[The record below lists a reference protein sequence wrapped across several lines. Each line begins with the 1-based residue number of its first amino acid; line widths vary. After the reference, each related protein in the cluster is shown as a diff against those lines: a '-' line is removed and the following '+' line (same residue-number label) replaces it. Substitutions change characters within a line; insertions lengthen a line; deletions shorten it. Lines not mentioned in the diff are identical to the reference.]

1 MNVYE
6 LILGVVTLIFSGIIT
21 PVIIYIL
28 HKKSNAKVDTVEK
41 KLDANFEQAN
51 GHFTKLLDT
60 TAKLAKV
67 EGKAEEKA
75 KHKSL

>member
-1 MNVYE
+1 MSDSVIISIVNGLV
-6 LILGVVTLIFSGIIT
+6 LIITLIIN
-21 PVIIYIL
+21 L
-28 HKKSNAKVDTVEK
+28 KMKSKVDTVDK